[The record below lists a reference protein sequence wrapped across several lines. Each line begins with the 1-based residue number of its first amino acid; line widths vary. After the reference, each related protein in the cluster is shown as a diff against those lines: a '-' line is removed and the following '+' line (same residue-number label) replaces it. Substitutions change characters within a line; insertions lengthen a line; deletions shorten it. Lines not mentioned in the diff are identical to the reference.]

1 MDQRDR
7 EMAEALLVELRS
19 APPIKVELDAYNA
32 YKLVGLLQLA
42 IRHPLV
48 NQRMPWAA
56 VMVHA
61 MVDALSAIGPVTART
76 MEMGFDPAFDIEGE

>member
-1 MDQRDR
+1 MDARDR
-7 EMAEALLVELRS
+7 EMAEALLIELRA
-19 APPIKVELDAYNA
+19 APPIMVELDAYNA

-56 VMVHA
+56 EMVHA
-61 MVDALSAIGPVTART
+61 MVDVFSAIGPVTART
-76 MEMGFDPAFDIEGE
+76 MQMGFDPAFDDSGN